1 MRLIKTN
8 TILNIVY
15 SSGVTYPAP
24 INITYFWNFGIFALV
39 CLAVQLATG
48 ILLAMHY
55 VPNIDLAFT
64 SVENNMLMCY
74 LNPTIS

>member
-1 MRLIKTN
+1 MRIATNNKLI
-8 TILNIVY
+8 NIFY

-39 CLAVQLATG
+39 CLVIQLVTG

-55 VPNIDLAFT
+55 VPNIDLAFN
-64 SVENNMLMCY
+64 SVEHIMRDVNAG
-74 LNPTIS
+74 